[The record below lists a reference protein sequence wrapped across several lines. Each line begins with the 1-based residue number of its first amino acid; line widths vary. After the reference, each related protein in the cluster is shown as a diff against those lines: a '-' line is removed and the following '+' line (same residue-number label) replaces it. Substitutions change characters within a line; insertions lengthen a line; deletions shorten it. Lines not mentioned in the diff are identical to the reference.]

1 MAHKWLIKREGL
13 TSLSFLCPFPILQPM
28 VAEFHSTRTNQDNTG
43 QIGTPFAVNPNIAY
57 LVVTFGRDYS
67 RNH

>member
-28 VAEFHSTRTNQDNTG
+28 VAEFHPDRTISDSAG
-43 QIGTPFAVNPNIAY
+43 QMRTLLSAYPNIAY
-57 LVVTFGRDYS
+57 LVATFGRDYS